1 MGIFCS
7 IDKEQEQE
15 YCPMCP
21 ILENEILNL
30 KSYIQ
35 QLESMEEIH
44 QAKILMLETE
54 IIILEKQNKY

>member
-7 IDKEQEQE
+7 IDKEEV
-15 YCPMCP
+15 YCPMCL

-30 KSYIQ
+30 RSYIQ

-44 QAKILMLETE
+44 QAKILMLETQ